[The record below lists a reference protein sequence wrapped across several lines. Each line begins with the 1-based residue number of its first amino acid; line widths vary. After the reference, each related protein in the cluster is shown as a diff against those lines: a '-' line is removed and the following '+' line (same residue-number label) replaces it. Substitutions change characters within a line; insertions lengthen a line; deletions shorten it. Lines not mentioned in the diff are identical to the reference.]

1 MFDFEVQRC
10 SRHCA
15 KTERTLQP
23 GETYFTVL
31 LVEGA
36 DVVRYDYSPEAWD
49 GPPAKALGWWK
60 AQIPTKDSKRLHWAP
75 NDVMLDMF
83 EQLEEEAD
91 QHDMRFVLA
100 LLLVRRRVL
109 RLEETQIDEQNREQ
123 MVLYCPRRE
132 TTYEVLS
139 VVPTEE
145 RQQEIQEE
153 LAKLLVGGEGAESR
167 EQRAES

>member
-23 GETYFTVL
+23 GETYFTAL
-31 LVEGA
+31 MVEGA

-49 GPPAKALGWWK
+49 GPPAKAIGWWK
-60 AQIPTKDSKRLHWAP
+60 SQIPTKDSKRLHWAP

-83 EQLEEEAD
+83 EQLEEEAN
-91 QHDMRFVLA
+91 QQDMRFVLA
-100 LLLVRRRVL
+100 LLLVRRRVF

-132 TTYEVLS
+132 TTYEVFS

-153 LAKLLVGGEGAESR
+153 LAKLLVGGEGAESQ
-167 EQRAES
+167 EPRAKS

>member
-1 MFDFEVQRC
+1 MFDFEIQRC

-23 GETYFTVL
+23 GETYFTAL
-31 LVEGA
+31 MVEGA

-49 GPPAKALGWWK
+49 GPPAKAIGWWK
-60 AQIPTKDSKRLHWAP
+60 SQIPTKDSKRVQWALI
-75 NDVMLDMF
+75 DVKLEKF
-83 EQLEEEAD
+83 EPLEKEAKEVE
-91 QHDMRFVLA
+91 MRCVLA
-100 LLLVRRRVL
+100 LLLVRRRVF

-132 TTYEVLS
+132 TTYEVFS

-153 LAKLLVGGEGAESR
+153 LAKLLVGGEGAESQ
-167 EQRAES
+167 EPRAKS

>member
-23 GETYFTVL
+23 GETYYTVL
-31 LVEGA
+31 MVEGA
-36 DVVRYDYSPEAWD
+36 DIVRYDYSPEAWD
-49 GPPAKALGWWK
+49 GPPDKALGWWK
-60 AQIPTKDSKRLHWAP
+60 SQIPTKDSKRLHWAP

-83 EQLEEEAD
+83 EQLEEESD
-91 QHDMRFVLA
+91 QQDMRFVLA
-100 LLLVRRRVL
+100 LLLVRRRVF

-123 MVLYCPRRE
+123 MVLFCPRRE

-139 VVPTEE
+139 VVPTKE

-153 LAKLLVGGEGAESR
+153 LAKLLVGGTDEATKSG
-167 EQRAES
+167 